1 MTSLVFVIAAMLEFA
16 GIMLIQR
23 KNRLI
28 TRNEVTASG
37 NSARR
42 GSFQIEELTEKI
54 DMIALTLHAMSYILF
69 NVKYWEIYLRFL

>member
-1 MTSLVFVIAAMLEFA
+1 MLEFA
-16 GIMLIQR
+16 GIMLMQR

-28 TRNEVTASG
+28 TRNEVTPSAH
-37 NSARR
+37 SARR
-42 GSFQIEELTEKI
+42 GSYQKEELTAKI